1 MKPSNRIIASCR
13 IKNKAVFLN
22 GKLVFAAANTNFTD
36 FSKSVY
42 SAFKFN
48 YLKYFKMDQLSKL
61 GFMAAEL
68 LMHDFSPKNQVK
80 GEDIAVLMANAASS
94 IDTDRKHNDSI
105 QNRHNYFPSPSVF
118 VYTLSNILVGEIC
131 IRHQFKG
138 ENAFYISK
146 NFDANLICN
155 QANQMLNEE
164 SAKAVL
170 MGWVD
175 YEDDQEDALLCWV
188 MPSHEEQLLELN
200 TANYTNLYTST
211 NS

>member
-1 MKPSNRIIASCR
+1 MKASNRIIASCR

-61 GFMAAEL
+61 GFMAAEI

-80 GEDIAVLMANAASS
+80 DEEIALLIANATAS
-94 IDTDRKHNDSI
+94 IDTDRKHNESI
-105 QNRHNYFPSPSVF
+105 KNRLNYFPSPSVF

-138 ENAFYISK
+138 ENAFYIHQQ
-146 NFDANLICN
+146 FEANLICN
-155 QANQMLNEE
+155 QTNLMLDEQ

-175 YEDDQEDALLCWV
+175 FEDDKEDALLCWV
-188 MPSHEEQLLELN
+188 MPSKDEQLLEFN
-200 TANYTNLYTST
+200 TTNYTNLYTTT